1 MTVKVSSKAVAQEIL
16 DKYDNFLFDCDGV
29 LWRESSLLPKVA
41 ETLKML
47 RKHNKNLI
55 FVTNNATKSRLQYSK
70 KFEKFGLTVSE
81 SEVFGSSY
89 ASAVYLRDILKLPK
103 DKKVWVEGADGLE
116 IELQDAGYQTLGGTH
131 LPALDRPLNME
142 DKTDPINNI
151 DPEVGAVVV
160 GLDPKINYHRIAVT
174 MQYLLNPNIYFVATN
189 PDSTFPGKGA
199 LLPGAGMVVKAVE
212 TCVNREGIICGK
224 PSKGMMD
231 AIIKSQNIDKS
242 RSIMIGDRFD
252 TDILFGLNNGLSTLL
267 VLSGIE
273 TPETLEALDPNQ
285 KPTYYAN
292 KLGDLYEYIH

>member
-160 GLDPKINYHRIAVT
+160 GLDPKIIIT
-174 MQYLLNPNIYFVATN
+174 ESLSQC
-189 PDSTFPGKGA
+189 SKGA

-273 TPETLEALDPNQ
+273 TPETLEALDPKQ

-292 KLGDLYEYIH
+292 KLGDLYEYNH

>member
-1 MTVKVSSKAVAQEIL
+1 MSVKISSKAISQEIL

-29 LWRESSLLPKVA
+29 LWRESSLLPNVA

-70 KFEKFGLTVSE
+70 KFEKFGLKVSE

-89 ASAVYLRDILKLPK
+89 ASAVYVRDILKLPK
-103 DKKVWVEGADGLE
+103 NKKVWVEGTEGLE
-116 IELQDAGYQTLGGTH
+116 IELQDAGYQTVGGSK
-131 LPALDRPLNME
+131 LPSLDKPLNIE
-142 DKTDPINNI
+142 DKDDPINNI
-151 DPEVGAVVV
+151 DPEVGAAVV

-174 MQYLLNPNIYFVATN
+174 MQYLLNPDVHFIATN
-189 PDSTFPGKGA
+189 PDSTFPGKGR
-199 LLPGAGMVVKAVE
+199 LLPGAGMAVSAVE
-212 TCVNREGIICGK
+212 TCVNRKGIICGK

-231 AIIKSQNIDKS
+231 AIIKSQKIDKS
-242 RSIMIGDRFD
+242 RSIMVGDRFD

-273 TPETLEALDPNQ
+273 SPETLAALDPEQ

-292 KLGDLYEYIH
+292 KLGDLYEYTL